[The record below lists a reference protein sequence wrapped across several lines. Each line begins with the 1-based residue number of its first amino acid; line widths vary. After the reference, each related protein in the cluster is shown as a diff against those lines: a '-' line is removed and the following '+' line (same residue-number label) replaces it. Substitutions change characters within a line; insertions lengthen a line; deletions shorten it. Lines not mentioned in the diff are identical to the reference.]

1 MRATCYAHGAVDA
14 DSGAAAVACVIVDEA
29 GTERVRFSRRIGI
42 LSENAAMLYA
52 ARAALD
58 EARDAGVSEVDL
70 VIDSAFVVRAL
81 TGGGT
86 LEEPGLTHIIDGLE
100 NLVHH
105 FDELRVREVRPEEN
119 EAAVRLAREAL
130 AEPAEMPPS
139 EPLPPATPPE
149 DQPRPERG

>member
-14 DSGAAAVACVIVDEA
+14 DSGAAAVAGVVVDEA
-29 GTERVRFSRRIGI
+29 STERVRFSRRIGI

-52 ARAALD
+52 ARATLD

-130 AEPAEMPPS
+130 AEPAEMPPP

-149 DQPRPERG
+149 DQPQPESG